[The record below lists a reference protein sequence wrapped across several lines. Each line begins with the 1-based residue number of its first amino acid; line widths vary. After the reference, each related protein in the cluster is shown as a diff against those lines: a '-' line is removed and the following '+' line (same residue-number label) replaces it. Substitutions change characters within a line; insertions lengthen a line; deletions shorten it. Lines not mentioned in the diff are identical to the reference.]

1 MVPRGVRAIVA
12 RFHYVLPP
20 MRQGC
25 STCRILL
32 ALALPVAAI
41 DDVADAG
48 SGEQPLAPPTSPPP
62 PPAPPFCQEGY
73 PPERCS
79 SIWGICG
86 NPASNRKLAID
97 DKSQICIGFDSSPDG
112 GATQKAV
119 FQVKVDAYS
128 RLRVS
133 AREPARRPPPQTLSP
148 RPRPAQ
154 ARVHTRGL
162 RGLVWV
168 AWLQVSW
175 EARARTAAYA
185 APLAAWRAP
194 RPRALASA
202 ASAQMQHS
210 RGRASARNPTRT
222 RAVTRPPVSH
232 AHPCVGAVW
241 PTFAT
246 ANWSDVAQYSYMW
259 LGAEG
264 HRTIG
269 QTRGIVT
276 AVGADGSFNCTHAAG
291 GSDAAAA
298 SDCDSAAVGCACY
311 GWANQSKPTLT
322 AAHGGAKLI
331 AGLTAI
337 IHVAE
342 GAVTHVMWDSGCNL
356 CQGRNDGSMTCHPD
370 QSRAVVRPRGAH
382 ARRHGARA
390 CDRGTRLAANTRA
403 YTPHA
408 RHTHTRT

>member
-1 MVPRGVRAIVA
+1 
-12 RFHYVLPP
+12 
-20 MRQGC
+20 
-25 STCRILL
+25 
-32 ALALPVAAI
+32 
-41 DDVADAG
+41 VADAG

-133 AREPARRPPPQTLSP
+133 AL
-148 RPRPAQ
+148 
-154 ARVHTRGL
+154 
-162 RGLVWV
+162 
-168 AWLQVSW
+168 
-175 EARARTAAYA
+175 
-185 APLAAWRAP
+185 
-194 RPRALASA
+194 
-202 ASAQMQHS
+202 
-210 RGRASARNPTRT
+210 
-222 RAVTRPPVSH
+222 
-232 AHPCVGAVW
+232 W

-370 QSRAVVRPRGAH
+370 QSRAVCKSQDGWTQSGEAGECADCYLAIDPATCRDEACAPTIYVAWEGTDK
-382 ARRHGARA
+382 HGMPLLSAGGILSRFQQYSLNGVY
-390 CDRGTRLAANTRA
+390 DELRDEIMEVPDSRI
-403 YTPHA
+403 
-408 RHTHTRT
+408 